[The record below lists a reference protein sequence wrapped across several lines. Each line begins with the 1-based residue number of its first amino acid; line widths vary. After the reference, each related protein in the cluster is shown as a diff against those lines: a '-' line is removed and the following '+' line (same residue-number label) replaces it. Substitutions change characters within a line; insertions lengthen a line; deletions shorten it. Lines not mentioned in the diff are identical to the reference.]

1 MRLKLPCIMHW
12 ELYPYRK
19 LPTYFSD
26 EAKVFAGDQSQNYL
40 IMKNGSNNIGLFQG
54 MFEENIITFNP
65 GWDQDAN
72 SVEPFTDVRD
82 LHKHFKSQGIE
93 IAQESITGDA
103 GPSSFSVIDPDGN
116 SILIDQHV

>member
-1 MRLKLPCIMHW
+1 MELGGFSISLAVKDIEKSKVFYEKLG
-12 ELYPYRK
+12 
-19 LPTYFSD
+19 F
-26 EAKVFAGDQSQNYL
+26 KVFAGDQSQNYL

-54 MFEENIITFNP
+54 MFEENILTFNP

-82 LHKHFKSQGIE
+82 LHNHFKSQGIE
-93 IAQESITGDA
+93 FAHASITGDA

>member
-1 MRLKLPCIMHW
+1 MELGGFSISLSVKDIEKSKVFYEKLG
-12 ELYPYRK
+12 
-19 LPTYFSD
+19 F
-26 EAKVFAGDQSQNYL
+26 KVFAGDQSRNYL

-54 MFEENIITFNP
+54 MFEKNIITFNP

-72 SVEPFTDVRD
+72 RVEPFADVRD

-93 IAQESITGDA
+93 ITQESITGEA
-103 GPSSFSVIDPDGN
+103 GPSSFSVTDPDGN